1 MLQEVLTMS
10 LCCELIQDNGTD
22 NLHYPINFD
31 ILNSSIRWTAAFCR
45 LTVMWMTLFSLS
57 TALYSQILL
66 LHLHFSTFTQTPS
79 GTNKCRTDHFIFW
92 PSPGLFM
99 HKTCGMCWPLLIS
112 LRAFE
117 IIEKVDH
124 NSQEESFIR
133 TRIIISRH
141 KAHDMYLFNWI
152 KVIYIWILK

>member
-45 LTVMWMTLFSLS
+45 LTVTWMTLFSLS
-57 TALYSQILL
+57 TTLYSQILL

-117 IIEKVDH
+117 IIATSCFARYNRLNWVFLPCK
-124 NSQEESFIR
+124 
-133 TRIIISRH
+133 TRASSIPRMC
-141 KAHDMYLFNWI
+141 MYGKF
-152 KVIYIWILK
+152 